1 MRSPLGL
8 AALLSLTLAVL
19 GGAAVHAQVD
29 PLTPKRLVE
38 LFDFE
43 DMNDQG
49 VKLGRGLA
57 LPPGWYPMGRDPQS
71 RDPNFTR
78 LPLHDRLS
86 RRPGF
91 PMHNLVRYSAMGD
104 AASEDFSLHLAIDGG
119 SAGAFLQVGA
129 LPAVP
134 GSDYLISGKVRT
146 AKLEH
151 AAARVRAYF
160 IDASGQRLEPTLR
173 VTPRLRTAGAWTE
186 IELILPGVFHDAAYI
201 GIEVELVQPSPD
213 PRNVLGNQQIVL
225 TDVVG
230 EAWFDDIA
238 VWQLPHV
245 QITTG
250 SRVNV
255 TRSNTGPFWDVSVR
269 DLVGGKL
276 ISQVTVYDHNMDVVL
291 QDRRPMGW
299 GAPSNWRWSPTLPGY
314 GWYLTELAVLEGG
327 RAPRK
332 RGAADSE
339 RSITIGGMSEKL
351 SIDPPE
357 NSEPDSDGSP
367 AIEISIEDPEITS
380 GNGGVATGGGEQVV
394 ARTYNAVLWL
404 PPGTGPVGPDAERFA
419 LVAEGMNDHQL
430 KLLPELA
437 GLAGLGTVVVSAW
450 DAETSLGA
458 FDLRLNTLQETISL
472 LKNNGRQVELSFSP
486 VPEELAHTRGVNSLR
501 AAKVFGA
508 DEAIWMPYVQPILV
522 RQGQRI
528 KSWQLGTADEP
539 GAAYLPDLDSIVAT
553 VYEAFRHWTPDPIV
567 TLPWRVD
574 QPGRADVPDQHVG
587 YAVQWPVGV
596 TPERLVDHI
605 QDMAGL
611 GWASPDAP
619 RRLHLR
625 PAPADVA
632 PHATRIADLA
642 LRMVHAWEQDATGV
656 ALPDLW
662 ARGLERQESL
672 LPDPLL
678 GVAANVATRLAGYR
692 AIGRLNLGD
701 DRVAII
707 FERKQMTRRE
717 AEANPDA
724 VAGEGMIVAWNVK
737 APASRAKLEMFL
749 GDTPIAYDVWGNASD
764 LTKNDKEQHVL
775 PLTDTPIFVTGID
788 AKLAL
793 FRSGFEIDEP
803 FISSTQTPHV
813 RTLRLHNP
821 WPVTIS
827 GQFTIT
833 GPDAW
838 TIKPYRHRFSIGPG
852 RTLQLPIALRFPVNE
867 VAGGKSLSADVEFT
881 AERHHEIELATP
893 MHLGLEGVRFEA
905 SLALENGT
913 APGTINAAVTC
924 IITNT
929 GDESVSLNA
938 YANLPGHARKER
950 LIPRLDPGQA
960 VIRQFRFDDA
970 AASLARDDIRLG
982 LRETNGPAVL
992 NKRVGINDVE

>member
-1 MRSPLGL
+1 MRFSLGL
-8 AALLSLTLAVL
+8 AVLLSLALTLM
-19 GGAAVHAQVD
+19 GGAVARAQVD
-29 PLTPKRLVE
+29 TLTPKRLVE
-38 LFDFE
+38 QFDFE

-57 LPPGWYPMGRDPQS
+57 LPPGWYAMGRAPQS
-71 RDPNFTR
+71 RDPNFGR

-91 PMHNLVRYSAMGD
+91 PMHNTVRYSAMGD

-134 GSDYLISGKVRT
+134 GSDYLVSARVRT

-160 IDASGQRLEPTLR
+160 IDASGKRLETTQR
-173 VTPRLRTAGAWTE
+173 GTPRLRTAGQWTD
-186 IELILPGVFHDAAYI
+186 IELILPGEFRDAAYI

-230 EAWFDDIA
+230 EAWFDDIT

-276 ISQVTVYDHNMDVVL
+276 IAQVTVYDHNMDVVL

-314 GWYLTELAVLEGG
+314 GWYLTELAVIEGG
-327 RAPRK
+327 RAPRQ
-332 RGAADSE
+332 RGGAASG
-339 RSITIGGMSEKL
+339 RSITIGGMSEEL
-351 SIDPPE
+351 SIDDPPAPDAAAAEAGAGAVTAVE
-357 NSEPDSDGSP
+357 NSGDG
-367 AIEISIEDPEITS
+367 ER
-380 GNGGVATGGGEQVV
+380 VV

-404 PPGTGPVGPDAERFA
+404 PPGTGPVGADAERFA
-419 LVAEGMNDHQL
+419 LVAEGMNDRQL

-437 GLAGLGTVVVSAW
+437 GLAGLGTVIVSAW

-458 FDLRLNTLQETISL
+458 LDLRLTTLQETIAP
-472 LKNNGRQVELSFSP
+472 LKNSGRVVELSFSP
-486 VPEELAHTRGVNSLR
+486 VPEELAHTRGVNSPL
-501 AAKVFGA
+501 AAKVFSA
-508 DEAIWMPYVQPILV
+508 PEDVWMPYVQPILV
-522 RQGQRI
+522 RQGQRV
-528 KSWQLGTADEP
+528 KTWQLGTADEP
-539 GAAYLPDLDSIVAT
+539 GAAYLPGLGSAVTT

-567 TLPWRVD
+567 SLPWRVD
-574 QPGRADVPDQHVG
+574 QPGRPDVPDQHVG

-596 TPERLVDHI
+596 TPERLIDHI
-605 QDMAGL
+605 EDMASL
-611 GWASPDAP
+611 GWAAEGTP

-625 PAPADVA
+625 PASAELA

-707 FERKQMTRRE
+707 FERKQMSRHE

-724 VAGEGMIVAWNVK
+724 IAGEGMLVAWNIK
-737 APASRAKLEMFL
+737 APTDRAKLEMFL
-749 GDTPIAYDVWGNASD
+749 GESPVAYDVWGNASY
-764 LTKNDKEQHVL
+764 LKTNENDQHLL
-775 PLTDTPIFVTGID
+775 PLTDTPVFVTGID

-793 FRSGFEIDEP
+793 FRSGFEVDQP
-803 FISSTQTPHV
+803 FISSTQTPHI
-813 RTLRLHNP
+813 RTIRLSNP

-833 GPDAW
+833 GPTAW
-838 TIKPYRHRFSIGPG
+838 TIKPFRHRFSIGPG

-867 VAGGKSLSADVEFT
+867 VAGGKRLTADVEFT
-881 AERHHEIELATP
+881 AERQHEIELATP
-893 MHLGLEGVRFEA
+893 LHLGLEGVRFEA
-905 SLALENGT
+905 SLALENGA
-913 APGTINAAVTC
+913 APGTVNAAVTC

-929 GDESVSLNA
+929 GEESVTLNTF
-938 YANLPGHARKER
+938 ANLPGHARKER

-960 VIRQFRFDDA
+960 VIRQFRFVDA
-970 AASLARDDIRLG
+970 AAALARDDIRLG